1 MVLWKQFKHQNLLP
15 LIGAKISPQTLMM
28 ISEWMEHG
36 TVRDFLG
43 ACPEAN
49 RLKLVRFLSKALN
62 GPALTLLPQLADVA
76 RGLKYLHDW
85 PSVHADL
92 KSVSQTPQR
101 SVRPQTDTAK
111 SNILIDNDRSARIAD
126 FGLTS
131 LLPHLSIS
139 ISVTAPA
146 LGGTLPWMAPE
157 LLDWTSP
164 PSSESDIYALGMVI
178 YEVRRLGL
186 TGRSA
191 LMDLSGNRSSHTNG
205 HSTMLPPSPRP
216 G

>member
-1 MVLWKQFKHQNLLP
+1 
-15 LIGAKISPQTLMM
+15 M

-36 TVRDFLG
+36 TIRDFVR

-49 RLKLVRFLSKALN
+49 RLKLVRTSKASSERPL
-62 GPALTLLPQLADVA
+62 LILLPQLADVA

-92 KSVSQTPQR
+92 KSVSQTSHYFIR
-101 SVRPQTDTAK
+101 SQIDEAK

-131 LLPHLSIS
+131 LLPHPFIS
-139 ISVTAPA
+139 ISMTAPA

-157 LLDWTSP
+157 LLDGTSP
-164 PSSESDIYALGMVI
+164 PSSESDIYALGMVA
-178 YEVRRLGL
+178 YEVC
-186 TGRSA
+186 RSGF
-191 LMDLSGNRSSHTNG
+191 SGGSTLINRSVRSSHTNG
-205 HSTMLPPSPRP
+205 RSTMFHPTPHPGWSSQESNPRDHRTETFLACRRRS
-216 G
+216 GR